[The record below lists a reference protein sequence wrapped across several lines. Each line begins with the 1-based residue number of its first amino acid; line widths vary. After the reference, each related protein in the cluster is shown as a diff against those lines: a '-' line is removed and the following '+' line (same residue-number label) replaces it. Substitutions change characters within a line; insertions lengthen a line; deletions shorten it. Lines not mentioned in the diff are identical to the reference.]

1 MDHPRD
7 APRRVLGV
15 HRPQVDAPAA
25 RAQLA
30 QAEATDKGS
39 SRIAPLTLNEE
50 ITSGGVMRD
59 ERDMAAW
66 TPVTGEP
73 APPVVDAALLQQQQ
87 RRY

>member
-1 MDHPRD
+1 
-7 APRRVLGV
+7 
-15 HRPQVDAPAA
+15 
-25 RAQLA
+25 
-30 QAEATDKGS
+30 
-39 SRIAPLTLNEE
+39 
-50 ITSGGVMRD
+50 MRD